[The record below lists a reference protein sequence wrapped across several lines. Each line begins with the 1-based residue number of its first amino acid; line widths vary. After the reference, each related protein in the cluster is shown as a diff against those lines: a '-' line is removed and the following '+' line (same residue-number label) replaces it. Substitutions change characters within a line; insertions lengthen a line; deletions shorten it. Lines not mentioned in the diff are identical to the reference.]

1 MTTSPKF
8 NDKKVFEIR
17 SFEILRM
24 DFIGWEFLLE
34 FKFVWKQ
41 KTVSGGFK
49 NHLPEKHK

>member
-24 DFIGWEFLLE
+24 WTSLVESFYSNQSLF
-34 FKFVWKQ
+34 
-41 KTVSGGFK
+41 
-49 NHLPEKHK
+49 